1 MLKQYGIIDVNECK
15 NTHIRH
21 LKICGFDDL
30 EKTIAHDNNIIQ
42 WANQKIKPNDKIFII
57 DIPHIADVVV
67 AMQDMNDPLQ
77 WAMLHDQLSNGYYRL
92 PDELS
97 TSHRANALLGF
108 GLAHYNFDLKQQS
121 KQQRAKTNDVFLV
134 INKQADDDMVLA
146 QITAINHGRD
156 LINTPANILTPAQLA
171 NDVKKIGD
179 EYGATTT
186 IYDGDILAKE
196 FPLVHIVGNSSV
208 HKPTVSILEWG
219 DANHKHLI
227 LIGKGVCFDS
237 GGLDIKSS
245 SHMLMMKKDMGGAAH
260 MIALAQMIM
269 ATKLPIK
276 LTLIIPAAEN
286 AVSHLS
292 YRPSDVVTARNGQ
305 TVEIGNTD
313 AEGRLLLADALSYAN
328 DLNGDLIIDFA
339 TLTGAARVAL
349 GTDLPACFCND
360 DDLWRDIEQSQQ
372 NHDPLWRLPLHAPY
386 RKMLDSKIADIHS
399 TGSGGYG
406 GAITAALFL
415 QNFIKQQEN
424 SKKQKWLHGD
434 IMAYNLNSNALKKS
448 GGEIQGMRSIY
459 EYLKQYFV

>member
-1 MLKQYGIIDVNECK
+1 MLKKYGIIKIDECNDK
-15 NTHIRH
+15 KIKP

-30 EKTIAHDNNIIQ
+30 EKTLNDDDIIQ
-42 WANQKIKPNDKIFII
+42 WARQKIKPSDKIFII
-57 DIPHIADVVV
+57 DLPNLPDIV
-67 AMQDMNDPLQ
+67 AAIQDSNDPLY
-77 WAMLHDQLSNGYYRL
+77 WAILHDQLSDGYYYL
-92 PDELS
+92 PDDLP
-97 TSHRANALLGF
+97 TDNRANALLGF
-108 GLAHYNFDLKQQS
+108 GLAHYSFDLKQQS
-121 KQQRAKTNDVFLV
+121 KQQGAKTNNVFLV
-134 INKQADDDMVLA
+134 INPRADDDVILA
-146 QITAINHGRD
+146 HINAINHGRD
-156 LINTPANILTPAQLA
+156 LINTPANILTPEALA
-171 NDVKKIGD
+171 GDVKKIGD

-208 HKPTVSILEWG
+208 NKPTLSVLEWG
-219 DANHKHLI
+219 DANHKHVI

-245 SHMLMMKKDMGGAAH
+245 SNMLMMKKDMGGAAH

-269 ATKLPIK
+269 ATKLPIR

-313 AEGRLLLADALSYAN
+313 AEGRLLLADAISYAV
-328 DLNGDLIIDFA
+328 DLNGDVIIDFA
-339 TLTGAARVAL
+339 TLTGAARVAV

-372 NHDPLWRLPLHAPY
+372 IHDPLWRLPLHAPY

-415 QNFIKQQEN
+415 QNFVN
-424 SKKQKWLHGD
+424 PPTNTKKQKWLHGD
-434 IMAYNLNSNALKKS
+434 IMAYNLNGNALKKS
-448 GGEIQGMRSIY
+448 GGEIQGMRTLY
-459 EYLKQYFV
+459 EYLKRCFV